1 MPQPNLFL
9 PQIGFEEVMENLA
22 EKIVKRSGGSPID
35 VVFVLDVSG
44 SMGDNIRAVARYLI
58 DMADVYK
65 ISKIDY
71 VLGLTNFWAYDKRQ
85 SNNIRV
91 RQLTKNIRDYQ
102 QEIRQLIP
110 RKDENALDAIDQTG
124 DRCIAESLI

>member
-44 SMGDNIRAVARYLI
+44 NMEDNIRAIARYLI

-71 VLGLTNFWAYDKRQ
+71 VLGLTKF
-85 SNNIRV
+85 
-91 RQLTKNIRDYQ
+91 LG
-102 QEIRQLIP
+102 IRQAT
-110 RKDENALDAIDQTG
+110 E
-124 DRCIAESLI
+124 

>member
-1 MPQPNLFL
+1 
-9 PQIGFEEVMENLA
+9 MENLA